1 MLRKIGYSLLC
12 AGSLFCT
19 SAQAM
24 TYNLMP
30 GPGASFE
37 YKLLANSPIMIG
49 NPYYHKMTATCTI
62 FSEDASNDIVVEMV
76 LKSSKVNNEQVNSGE
91 PPRTFNIASG
101 SKLVLEADGRAVVKL
116 LNKGPSD
123 ITAKCTI

>member
-12 AGSLFCT
+12 AGLLS
-19 SAQAM
+19 SASALAM

-62 FSEDASNDIVVEMV
+62 FSEDGSNEIIVEMI
-76 LKSSKVNNEQVNSGE
+76 LKSSKVNNEEIKSGE
-91 PPRTFNIASG
+91 TRPFNIPSG

>member
-12 AGSLFCT
+12 AGSLF
-19 SAQAM
+19 SASALAM
-24 TYNLMP
+24 TYNIMP

-62 FSEDASNDIVVEMV
+62 FSEDESNEIIVEMI
-76 LKSSKVNNEQVNSGE
+76 LKSSKVNNEEIKSGE
-91 PPRTFNIASG
+91 TRPFNIPSG